1 MREGC
6 HHHNIPI
13 GQGLKTL
20 NELYFYHQQEK
31 LESYRVVDCVD
42 FKFIVRR
49 GVCPLILAPRGSC
62 IIVCHVL
69 NLAVSTSL
77 KISH

>member
-42 FKFIVRR
+42 FKFIVR
-49 GVCPLILAPRGSC
+49 GLPSYSC
-62 IIVCHVL
+62 SARFMHNCL
-69 NLAVSTSL
+69 SCA
-77 KISH
+77 